1 MRKLI
6 VLSVICVAAPF
17 AAIGAG
23 QGAAAVQEEQPVW
36 IWGLPSSYGE
46 YPEEYL
52 AEANEWANEMFGAT
66 FRITGLPDGSTAIQS
81 LNLLMA
87 EGEFPCAVNLSGSGG
102 MEGVAIKTLIESLIE
117 QGKIQSVD
125 RYFNDPELEMLYNAD
140 RDYLKAYTFNGEIY
154 AFPGYTWKINKD
166 DAALSDP
173 YYFIRMDVAEAMGG
187 PEAFPK
193 SSGDFHEYL
202 QRIDAAGFVG
212 EDGNPIWA
220 ASLAPDDELANLTGF
235 LKQLKGA
242 GWQVDSELNYGP
254 FWGSEEMHESLQLV
268 NTMWSEGLID
278 PALFTIPEEA
288 FRQRLIDVR
297 AGIGI
302 GQSGY
307 SNLAASQ
314 VLYKLVNQHG
324 TDSPQANAFRPK
336 MYVMMYHPMLEE
348 DGKVGV
354 FYPGLANPWVV
365 SSDCQNPDAFA
376 KLHNFAAS
384 PEGILTTRAGVG
396 FEGVDWRWVDRDS
409 LEWIRIDAEAGEEYL
424 RTYLLGTYRPPE
436 DVEKDGLPQVIP
448 GIPYVGTPSKSNYY
462 EWAYSNGWIDDRWG
476 KHRQPM
482 GRLTGSE
489 YNFLHT
495 GAGWEEGTLAYTSA
509 RPSYVNFIPRL
520 DPRSENALVTVMQRW
535 TEGLPGLI
543 SADASDF
550 ESAYAAFLGTL
561 LEIADW
567 GPIYE
572 TLNQQWREWMDANG
586 DDTAELHKIEWRPEV
601 KQEMG
606 W

>member
-1 MRKLI
+1 
-6 VLSVICVAAPF
+6 
-17 AAIGAG
+17 
-23 QGAAAVQEEQPVW
+23 
-36 IWGLPSSYGE
+36 
-46 YPEEYL
+46 
-52 AEANEWANEMFGAT
+52 
-66 FRITGLPDGSTAIQS
+66 
-81 LNLLMA
+81 
-87 EGEFPCAVNLSGSGG
+87 
-102 MEGVAIKTLIESLIE
+102 
-117 QGKIQSVD
+117 
-125 RYFNDPELEMLYNAD
+125 
-140 RDYLKAYTFNGEIY
+140 
-154 AFPGYTWKINKD
+154 
-166 DAALSDP
+166 
-173 YYFIRMDVAEAMGG
+173 
-187 PEAFPK
+187 
-193 SSGDFHEYL
+193 
-202 QRIDAAGFVG
+202 
-212 EDGNPIWA
+212 
-220 ASLAPDDELANLTGF
+220 
-235 LKQLKGA
+235 
-242 GWQVDSELNYGP
+242 
-254 FWGSEEMHESLQLV
+254 
-268 NTMWSEGLID
+268 
-278 PALFTIPEEA
+278 
-288 FRQRLIDVR
+288 
-297 AGIGI
+297 
-302 GQSGY
+302 
-307 SNLAASQ
+307 
-314 VLYKLVNQHG
+314 
-324 TDSPQANAFRPK
+324 
-336 MYVMMYHPMLEE
+336 MYVMMYHPVLEE

-396 FEGVDWRWVDRDS
+396 FEGVDWRWVDRDT
-409 LEWIRIDAEAGEEYL
+409 LEWIRIDAEAGEEYQ

-462 EWAYSNGWIDDRWG
+462 EWAYSNGWIDSRWG
-476 KHRQPM
+476 KYRQPM
-482 GRLTGSE
+482 GRLTGSK

-543 SADASDF
+543 SADAADF
-550 ESAYAAFLGTL
+550 ESAYAAFLGSL

-567 GPIYE
+567 GPIYA

>member
-1 MRKLI
+1 MRKLT
-6 VLSVICVAAPF
+6 VLSVICVVAPF

-23 QGAAAVQEEQPVW
+23 QEATAAQEDQPVW

-52 AEANEWANEMFGAT
+52 VEANEWAKEMFGAT
-66 FRITGLPDGSTAIQS
+66 FRITGLPEGSTAIQS

-87 EGEFPCAVNLSGSGG
+87 EGELPCAINLSGSGG

-154 AFPGYTWKINKD
+154 AFPGYTWKINKA

-173 YYFIRMDVAEAMGG
+173 YYFIRMDVAEALGG
-187 PEAFPK
+187 PEAFPT
-193 SSGDFHEYL
+193 SSDGFHEYL
-202 QRIDAAGFVG
+202 KRIDAGGFVG
-212 EDGNPIWA
+212 EDGNPIYA
-220 ASLAPDDELANLTGF
+220 ASLAPDDELANLTGL

-242 GWQVDSELNYGP
+242 GWQVDGELNYGP
-254 FWGSEEMHESLQLV
+254 FWGSEEMYDSLKLV

-278 PALFTIPEEA
+278 PGLFTIPEEA

-324 TDSPQANAFRPK
+324 TDSAQANAFRPK

-365 SSDCQNPDAFA
+365 SSDCPNPDAFA

-396 FEGVDWRWVDRDS
+396 FQGADWQWIDREN
-409 LEWIRIDAEAGEEYL
+409 LEWIRIDAAPGEEHK

-462 EWAYSNGWIDDRWG
+462 EWAYSKGWIPTRWEKYG
-476 KHRQPM
+476 QPM
-482 GRLTGSE
+482 GRLTGST

-509 RPSYVNFIPRL
+509 RPSYVNFIPEL
-520 DPRSENALVTVMQRW
+520 DPRSENALITVMQRW
-535 TEGLPGLI
+535 TEGLPELI
-543 SADASDF
+543 SADAADF
-550 ESAYAAFLGTL
+550 ESAYAAFLSSL

-567 GPIYE
+567 GPIYAA
-572 TLNQQWREWMDANG
+572 LNQQWREWMDDNG
-586 DDTAELHKIEWRPEV
+586 DDTAQLRKIVWRPEV